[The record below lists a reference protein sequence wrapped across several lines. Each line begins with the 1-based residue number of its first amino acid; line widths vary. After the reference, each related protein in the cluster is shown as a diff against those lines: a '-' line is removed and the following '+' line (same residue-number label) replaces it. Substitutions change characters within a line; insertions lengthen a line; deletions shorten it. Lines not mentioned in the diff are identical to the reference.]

1 LDKSYLNAFG
11 NHLLTIIINFKYLK
25 NNYLL
30 NNKFIGGFIVNANA
44 QLNSFPI
51 DNVIQLIRKKWVVQI
66 INDLFFGKSRFHEFK
81 EDKPK
86 LSNRVLSSCLKD
98 MEDNG
103 LIKRIADKYDKKNVR
118 YYLTEKGR
126 SLNKIMYEMAIFSVD
141 RENYTDK
148 TKTELKS
155 VFREKLL

>member
-1 LDKSYLNAFG
+1 M
-11 NHLLTIIINFKYLK
+11 
-25 NNYLL
+25 
-30 NNKFIGGFIVNANA
+30 NANA
-44 QLNSFPI
+44 QLMNFPI

-66 INDLFFGKSRFHEFK
+66 INDLFFGKTRFHEFK
-81 EDKPK
+81 ENKPK

-118 YYLTEKGR
+118 YYLTEKGQ
-126 SLNKIMYEMAIFSVD
+126 SLNKIIYEMAIFSVD
-141 RENYTDK
+141 TENYTDK

-155 VFREKLL
+155 VFKEKLL

>member
-1 LDKSYLNAFG
+1 M
-11 NHLLTIIINFKYLK
+11 
-25 NNYLL
+25 
-30 NNKFIGGFIVNANA
+30 NANA
-44 QLNSFPI
+44 QLMNFPI

-66 INDLFFGKSRFHEFK
+66 INDLFFGKTRFHEFK
-81 EDKPK
+81 ENKPK

-118 YYLTEKGR
+118 YYLTEKGQ
-126 SLNKIMYEMAIFSVD
+126 SINKIIYEMAIFSVD
-141 RENYTDK
+141 TENYTDK

-155 VFREKLL
+155 VFKEKLL

>member
-1 LDKSYLNAFG
+1 M
-11 NHLLTIIINFKYLK
+11 
-25 NNYLL
+25 
-30 NNKFIGGFIVNANA
+30 NANA
-44 QLNSFPI
+44 QLMNFPI

-66 INDLFFGKSRFHEFK
+66 INDLFFGKTRFHEFK
-81 EDKPK
+81 ENKPK

-118 YYLTEKGR
+118 YYLTEKGQ
-126 SLNKIMYEMAIFSVD
+126 SLNKIIYEMAIFSVD
-141 RENYTDK
+141 TENYSDK

-155 VFREKLL
+155 VFKEKLL